1 MRINVRANK
10 QHASGGRMVMGRST
24 KRDMQ
29 KKEKPPERDEDA
41 ENRLKYLGEV
51 AITLDAMVKG
61 GPGTKPDAAL
71 LMKGGK
77 R

>member
-1 MRINVRANK
+1 
-10 QHASGGRMVMGRST
+10 
-24 KRDMQ
+24 MQ